1 MSALTPRQEAQAAS
15 MVADGSMPTLAAAR
29 EYVEALAK
37 RPDRSRVMEDGELLA
52 KRFERGGPLR

>member
-1 MSALTPRQEAQAAS
+1 